1 MLSFAANP
9 PNEMTH
15 SVADSPGDSSLV
27 SKPMGPLRGNAAA
40 ANMPLAPAA
49 LAKWAIATSP
59 NTSATDRDYLTGV
72 TCASASECWA
82 VGSYFDSDISG
93 NYTLIEQW
101 DGTSWSIATS
111 PNPNTGSDG
120 LTGVTCASA
129 SDCWAV
135 GHTYPQTGNDYKT
148 LIEHWDGTSWSIV
161 GSPNTFSRDD
171 DYLNAVTCASASDC
185 WAVGWYASYNLGG
198 LGQTLIEHWDGTSWA
213 IATSPNTSTTDS
225 DYLTG
230 VTCASASECWAVGD
244 YAPSTG
250 SLETLIEHWDGTS
263 WSIVTSPNTSNVDHL
278 NAVAC
283 ASASDCWAVGYYSN
297 SSATQ
302 TLIEQW
308 DGTSWSIVTSPN
320 EDEESSLY
328 GVTCVSASDC
338 WAVGIDINGV
348 LIEQWN
354 GTSWSIVTSPSP
366 DNGSFLQGVT
376 CVSASDCWAVGAVNN
391 TPTAQ
396 TLIEQYTTSAV
407 TITTSA
413 SPSNG
418 GTTSGGNTSNARTFT
433 INP

>member
-213 IATSPNTSTTDS
+213 IATSPIPAPQIATT
-225 DYLTG
+225 LL
-230 VTCASASECWAVGD
+230 A
-244 YAPSTG
+244 
-250 SLETLIEHWDGTS
+250 
-263 WSIVTSPNTSNVDHL
+263 
-278 NAVAC
+278 
-283 ASASDCWAVGYYSN
+283 
-297 SSATQ
+297 
-302 TLIEQW
+302 
-308 DGTSWSIVTSPN
+308 
-320 EDEESSLY
+320 
-328 GVTCVSASDC
+328 
-338 WAVGIDINGV
+338 
-348 LIEQWN
+348 
-354 GTSWSIVTSPSP
+354 
-366 DNGSFLQGVT
+366 
-376 CVSASDCWAVGAVNN
+376 
-391 TPTAQ
+391 
-396 TLIEQYTTSAV
+396 
-407 TITTSA
+407 
-413 SPSNG
+413 
-418 GTTSGGNTSNARTFT
+418 
-433 INP
+433 